1 MGWKVVEEQEAK
13 GSRCRLTY
21 FRDLILG
28 FQPFHRKVGL
38 AWRWQ
43 VVNDVRGTIG
53 FCLII
58 SATLQ
63 RSFAVIPRIRSLK
76 GSFCA
81 TSGAYRS

>member
-13 GSRCRLTY
+13 GSRCRLTF

-43 VVNDVRGTIG
+43 VIHDVRGTIG
-53 FCLII
+53 FLFDHLCNL
-58 SATLQ
+58 ATLFRRHSQ
-63 RSFAVIPRIRSLK
+63 NPLFERIILCYFRSL
-76 GSFCA
+76 
-81 TSGAYRS
+81 